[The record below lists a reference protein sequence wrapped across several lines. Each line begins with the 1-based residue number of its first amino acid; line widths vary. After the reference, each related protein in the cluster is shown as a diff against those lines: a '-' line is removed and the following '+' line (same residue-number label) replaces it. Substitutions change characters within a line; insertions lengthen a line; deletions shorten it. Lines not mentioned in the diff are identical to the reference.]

1 MSTRSAESDFVWV
14 TATRGRSWRR
24 VAAGR
29 QWISECW
36 QTGPVP
42 PIPSPLRTWLR
53 ITLAVSI
60 AAHLYGLY
68 TPGEPGLVEWFP
80 HADKVLHFLGF
91 AIPSALAVLLTW
103 RWWPIAVFAANALI
117 SEVVQHFWLP
127 YRDGDIGD
135 ALTDLAGLVPAVVLY
150 WWLSRRRLQAASSAS
165 AESSPISSTSAASRR
180 PEA

>member
-1 MSTRSAESDFVWV
+1 VRLPNPDTVLRRWLW
-14 TATRGRSWRR
+14 TA
-24 VAAGR
+24 
-29 QWISECW
+29 
-36 QTGPVP
+36 
-42 PIPSPLRTWLR
+42 
-53 ITLAVSI
+53 LAVAI
-60 AAHLYGLY
+60 CAHLYGLY
-68 TPGEPGLVEWFP
+68 TPGEPGLVECFP

-91 AIPSALAVLLTW
+91 AIPSTLAVLLTR

-127 YRDGDIGD
+127 YRDGGVGD
-135 ALTDLAGLVPAVVLY
+135 ALTDLAGLVPAVVLC